1 MSAVPTVWWF
11 YLVEHGWHRRRG
23 GGLKMRKIGTSL
35 FIAAIAFAHVA
46 CSGSSSQMIPTH
58 LEEKHVGLPIKD
70 VLIIVIVD
78 NPEIRAVFEKH
89 FKDWL
94 NAKGVEAIVSVNVL
108 AVEMG
113 IKLEKEAIVKVVDK
127 YENDSILITHLVGF
141 QESEVFSRDR
151 PQYFY
156 NYYGF
161 YNYGL
166 AYVTWPTV
174 YGEKV
179 NFSLETGLYDVTTE
193 SLIWAGE
200 IQLKNP
206 ETTGKAIGQVV
217 ELVMKEL
224 EKNGLLPK
232 TPKDKKLK

>member
-1 MSAVPTVWWF
+1 
-11 YLVEHGWHRRRG
+11 
-23 GGLKMRKIGTSL
+23 MRKIETTL
-35 FIAAIAFAHVA
+35 FMAVLAIAVVA
-46 CSGSSSQMIPTH
+46 CSGSSSRMIPTH
-58 LEEKHVGLPIKD
+58 MEASHVGKPIKD
-70 VLIIVIVD
+70 VLIIAIID
-78 NPEIRAVFEKH
+78 NQEIRTILEKH

-94 NAKGVEAIVSVNVL
+94 NAKGVEAIISADVL

-113 IKLEKEAIVKVVDK
+113 AKLEKEAIVEIVDK
-127 YENDSILITHLVGF
+127 YENDAILITHVVGM
-141 QESEVFSRDR
+141 EVSEVFSRDR

-166 AYVTWPTV
+166 SYVTWPTI

-179 NFSLETGLYDVTTE
+179 QFSLETGLYDVTTE

-200 IQLKNP
+200 SQIKNP
-206 ETTGKAIGQVV
+206 KTTGLAIGQVV
-217 ELVMKEL
+217 EMVINEL

-232 TPKDKKLK
+232 KS